1 MPIASASRLLRTS
14 SGQSKRFLAAL
25 VLAHAPVQ
33 KNCMTLHDAE
43 ARPNLH
49 FLSSPATLGESQK
62 SLVFPRILPTKTGL
76 WLGAESNRRHV
87 DFQSTALPTELPSR
101 DRRRFCVAVGF
112 PLSNNLVVGQ
122 PRRLSE
128 LPYKN
133 FVTADAPDRNI
144 SQARVWHSLCRLD
157 LQLQS
162 AT

>member
-1 MPIASASRLLRTS
+1 MPIASASRLLAAS

-43 ARPNLH
+43 ARPNFH

-62 SLVFPRILPTKTGL
+62 NLVFPRILPTKTGL

-101 DRRRFCVAVGF
+101 DRCRFLRRVVVF
-112 PLSNNLVVGQ
+112 PLCRNAVVGQ
-122 PRRLSE
+122 ALRL
-128 LPYKN
+128 
-133 FVTADAPDRNI
+133 
-144 SQARVWHSLCRLD
+144 
-157 LQLQS
+157 
-162 AT
+162 